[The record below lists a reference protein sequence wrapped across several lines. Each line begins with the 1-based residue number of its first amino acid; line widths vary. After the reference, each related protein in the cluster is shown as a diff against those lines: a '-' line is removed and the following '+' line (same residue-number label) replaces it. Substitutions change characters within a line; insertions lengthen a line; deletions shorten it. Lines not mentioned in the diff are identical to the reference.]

1 MPIVAPGSLPSFRIS
16 KRPLPRRVATAEEK
30 INPLASIPATRLIS
44 AGAEATNRSTEP
56 WNAAASSSKVVMS
69 RNLMPR
75 RGKSGIVRICA
86 ARSALGLVIRW
97 ASVLAQYLEYVAIG
111 DPTTSRAVLTRPRGP
126 PGPLG
131 QGGDNDPIGSEGD
144 PVPEVPPGARG
155 PDRKLA
161 RFIPL
166 DGVTRRA

>member
-30 INPLASIPATRLIS
+30 TNPLASIPATRSIS
-44 AGAEATNRSTEP
+44 AGAEATSRSTEP

-111 DPTTSRAVLTRPRGP
+111 DPTTSRAVLARPRGP
-126 PGPLG
+126 PRRARRVSAPPGGPPW
-131 QGGDNDPIGSEGD
+131 GGGGGGEKG
-144 PVPEVPPGARG
+144 PVGPGGPPGRGGPPGAGG
-155 PDRKLA
+155 PE
-161 RFIPL
+161 
-166 DGVTRRA
+166 